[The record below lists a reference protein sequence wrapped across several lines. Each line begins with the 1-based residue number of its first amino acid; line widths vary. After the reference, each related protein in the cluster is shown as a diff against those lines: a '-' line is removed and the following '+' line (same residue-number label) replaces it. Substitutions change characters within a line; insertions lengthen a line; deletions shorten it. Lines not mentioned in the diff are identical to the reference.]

1 MKNLLFISPAVPNPT
16 GSGLRMR
23 GWLFLKALAREYR
36 ITLVAGCPAFP
47 DDSDSDLAGLDGL
60 IEDAVVLRFRAT
72 ADPTLLAQRLMT
84 FFGQSGDSSWDWA
97 EPSPAMRR
105 RLSRLRGKEFALVH
119 VFRLYMLSVMSSILG
134 NHTGIPIQLDLDD
147 WESKTRNAVAEIAEC
162 SRPQLAS
169 RLKAESMAL
178 AQAERRWFPQMK
190 RIFVCSRQ
198 DAAAIS
204 GQHGLDNVCPVNN
217 AVSVPASLPPCSR
230 ESFPELLFIGALGY
244 FPNQDAVYFFL
255 TEVLPKLRAAVPR
268 PFRLVV
274 AGTAAPHV
282 LRKLLQAEPLVTLI
296 QSPKQVEPL
305 YRRATAAIAPIR
317 AGGGTRIKVLEAFA
331 QGRPLVATAAA
342 VAGLDVESGVH
353 YIQANTAD
361 EWVAALRELLE
372 DPAQG
377 AQFAKSAF
385 AWVRDHSLNVAMD
398 RISSI
403 LHDGC

>member
-1 MKNLLFISPAVPNPT
+1 MAPFLT
-16 GSGLRMR
+16 GANS
-23 GWLFLKALAREYR
+23 
-36 ITLVAGCPAFP
+36 
-47 DDSDSDLAGLDGL
+47 
-60 IEDAVVLRFRAT
+60 
-72 ADPTLLAQRLMT
+72 
-84 FFGQSGDSSWDWA
+84 
-97 EPSPAMRR
+97 
-105 RLSRLRGKEFALVH
+105 
-119 VFRLYMLSVMSSILG
+119 
-134 NHTGIPIQLDLDD
+134 
-147 WESKTRNAVAEIAEC
+147 
-162 SRPQLAS
+162 
-169 RLKAESMAL
+169 
-178 AQAERRWFPQMK
+178 
-190 RIFVCSRQ
+190 SRQ

-244 FPNQDAVYFFL
+244 FPNQDAVSFFL